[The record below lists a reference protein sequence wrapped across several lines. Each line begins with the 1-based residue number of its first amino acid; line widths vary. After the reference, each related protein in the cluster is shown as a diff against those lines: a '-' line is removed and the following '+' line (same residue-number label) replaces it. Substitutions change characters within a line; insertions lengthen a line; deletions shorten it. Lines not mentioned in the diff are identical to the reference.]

1 MKPSQNWDLLWYSVK
16 LACMNK
22 GGSAYGLIED
32 GAIAVQDGIIAWIGS
47 ASELPGP
54 AETLAREVREWTGDV
69 HHPGT
74 DRQPYSSGIR
84 GKPCK

>member
-1 MKPSQNWDLLWYSVK
+1 MTPSQNWDLLWHSVK

-22 GGSAYGLIED
+22 VGAAYGLIED

-54 AETLAREVREWTGDV
+54 AEPWPVRSGMERECASPRD
-69 HHPGT
+69 
-74 DRQPYSSGIR
+74 
-84 GKPCK
+84 